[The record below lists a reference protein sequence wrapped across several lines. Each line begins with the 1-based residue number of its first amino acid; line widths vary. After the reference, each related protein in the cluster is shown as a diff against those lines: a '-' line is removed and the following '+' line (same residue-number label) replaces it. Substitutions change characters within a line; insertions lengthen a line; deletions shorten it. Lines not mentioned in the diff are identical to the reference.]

1 MSCDFEHDD
10 GPYVLGALSVEDR
23 AAFERHL
30 PTCPDC
36 ARSVR
41 ELAGLPGLL
50 ARLPVE
56 IVDPEQPLPPVPETL
71 LPALVRRVRR
81 TQRRRT
87 WVTTGLVAAAAVIAV
102 GAVGVATLGDD
113 DGSPSAGPSA
123 GPTTAASEL
132 MQPIGAEPI
141 SGWISLT
148 QVGWGTRLDLTCSYA
163 EEGGGAYHDDGP
175 PTYTM
180 HVTRTDG
187 STEQVA
193 SWKGLPGKTMHLAA
207 ATAADADDVANVEVR
222 DSQGEPVL
230 ELHG

>member
-1 MSCDFEHDD
+1 MSSCAFEHDD
-10 GPYVLGALSVEDR
+10 GAYVLGALSVEDR

-30 PTCPDC
+30 QTCPDC
-36 ARSVR
+36 ARTVR

-50 ARLPVE
+50 ARVPVE
-56 IVDPEQPLPPVPETL
+56 TVDPDEPRPPVPDTL
-71 LPALVRRVRR
+71 LPALVRGVRR

-87 WVTTGLVAAAAVIAV
+87 WVTTGLVAAAAAV
-102 GAVGVATLGDD
+102 AVAAVGVATWGGDD
-113 DGSPSAGPSA
+113 GAPEAAPSA

-163 EEGGGAYHDDGP
+163 AEADAYHEEGP

-180 HVTRTDG
+180 YITRTDG

-193 SWKGLPGKTMHLAA
+193 SWKGLPGKTMHLAG
-207 ATAADADDVANVEVR
+207 ATASDADDIVSVEVR
-222 DSQGEPVL
+222 SSEGDPVL
-230 ELHG
+230 ELDS